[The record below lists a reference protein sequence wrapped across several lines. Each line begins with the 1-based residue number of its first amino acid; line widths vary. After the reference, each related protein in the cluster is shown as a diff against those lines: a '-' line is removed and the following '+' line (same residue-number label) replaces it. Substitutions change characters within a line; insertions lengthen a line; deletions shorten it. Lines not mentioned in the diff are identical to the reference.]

1 MSEEPTIDKFKQTFL
16 EEAREILVEL
26 ESALLAL
33 NDNRGDNELVGRAFR
48 ALHTIKG
55 SGAMFGFD
63 ELAAFTHNLE
73 NAFDEVRN
81 RRLHVTSELINLSLA
96 ALDQIKAMLD
106 EAAGRGEANRTVS
119 AEILLKVRQLT
130 GKPEPRP
137 AEAAPSPEPAPAADA
152 TGPVRHWHV
161 RFSPGADLLR
171 TGTDPLLLLRELK
184 QLGSLQIKA
193 SMAAIP
199 PIGELDP
206 ERCYISWDMVLTTS
220 AAREAISD
228 VFIFVADSCE
238 LTIEAMVEPKI
249 EPKIE
254 PAIEQKIEEKI
265 EPKIEAK
272 IELTTEPAIEM
283 RIKPTIEPA
292 SSPVSSQ
299 VSSAAVA
306 ESQAPKAKFPSYG
319 RRASDTPDNASSI
332 RVPAAK
338 LDQFVNL
345 VGELVTVQA
354 RLFEIATRRE
364 DPEVGAVSEEVD
376 RLTSALRESSISIR
390 MLPIR
395 ATFERFRRLVHDL
408 ARDLHKEVELT
419 IEGADTELDKSVID
433 QLNDP
438 LMHLIRNSMDHG
450 IEPPEKRLAAAKR
463 RSATIHL
470 SARHSGASVL
480 ISVADDG
487 GGINA
492 EAVRERAIEKGLVAA
507 DAQLTEAEIFAFILA
522 PGFSTARQVT
532 DVSGR
537 GVGMDVVRRSVE
549 ALRGTIDIASKPG
562 TGTSVTLRLPLTLA
576 IIDGL
581 LVRVEQAYFV
591 LPLATTLECIEL
603 TRQDIEQANGK
614 HVANVRGEIIPYI
627 RLREYFNMQTERP
640 EREQIMVA
648 ETEDGR
654 YGFVVD
660 QVLGDHQTVIKN
672 LGRFYRH
679 VELISGATILGNGS
693 VALIL
698 DPQRLVRDALRTMS
712 VGKRAVGKRVH
723 GKRADVRAAPRT
735 RAPCAA
741 AQSAAAQSAAAQSAA
756 APSVAA
762 ETRARP

>member
-1 MSEEPTIDKFKQTFL
+1 LSEEQTIDKFKRTFL

-33 NDNRGDNELVGRAFR
+33 DENRSDNELVGRAFR

-63 ELAAFTHNLE
+63 ELAAFSHNLE

-81 RRLHVTSELINLSLA
+81 GRLQVSSELINLSLS
-96 ALDQIKAMLD
+96 ALDQIKVMLD
-106 EAAGRGEANRTVS
+106 EASGKGAADSAVA
-119 AEILLKVRQLT
+119 AEILVKLRQLT
-130 GKPEPRP
+130 GKPEPHP
-137 AEAAPSPEPAPAADA
+137 AAAASPSPAHPSPAPPAAA
-152 TGPVRHWHV
+152 VGAARNWQI

-171 TGTDPLLLLRELK
+171 TGTNPLLLLRELK
-184 QLGSLQIKA
+184 QLGSLQITA

-206 ERCYISWDMVLTTS
+206 ERCYLSWDMVLAT
-220 AAREAISD
+220 AAKREAISD
-228 VFIFVADSCE
+228 VFIFVADCCE
-238 LTIEAMVEPKI
+238 LTIEPVLDPVVAPEIEKKI
-249 EPKIE
+249 ETT
-254 PAIEQKIEEKI
+254 
-265 EPKIEAK
+265 IEA
-272 IELTTEPAIEM
+272 TSGPA
-283 RIKPTIEPA
+283 PG
-292 SSPVSSQ
+292 Q

-306 ESQAPKAKFPSYG
+306 EALAPKPKFPSYG

-354 RLFEIATRRE
+354 RLFEISTRRE
-364 DPEVGAVSEEVD
+364 DPEVVAVSEEIE

-450 IEPPEKRLAAAKR
+450 IEPPETRLAAAKR
-463 RSATIHL
+463 GSATIHL

-487 GGINA
+487 GGIDA
-492 EAVRERAIEKGLVAA
+492 AAVRERAVEKGLVAV
-507 DAQLTEAEIFAFILA
+507 DAQLSEAEIFAFILA
-522 PGFSTARQVT
+522 PGFSTAKQVT

-549 ALRGTIDIASKPG
+549 SLRGRIDIASKPG
-562 TGTSVTLRLPLTLA
+562 AGTTVTLRLPLTLA

-581 LVRVEQAYFV
+581 LVRVGQAYFV

-603 TRQDIEQANGK
+603 TRKDIEQAHGK
-614 HVANVRGEIIPYI
+614 HVANVRGQIIPYI
-627 RLREYFNMQTERP
+627 RLKEYFNMPIEQL
-640 EREQIMVA
+640 EREQIMIA
-648 ETEDGR
+648 ETEEGR

-660 QVLGDHQTVIKN
+660 EVLGDHQTVIKN
-672 LGRFYRH
+672 LGRFYQH
-679 VELISGATILGNGS
+679 VDLVSGATILGNGT

-698 DPQRLVRDALRTMS
+698 DPQRLVREALRTMS
-712 VGKRAVGKRVH
+712 LNRRPLGAHAGIQAKA
-723 GKRADVRAAPRT
+723 RAAPRL
-735 RAPCAA
+735 RAQGVAA
-741 AQSAAAQSAAAQSAA
+741 AGVAAGSVAAQTVA
-756 APSVAA
+756 APSAAREIVATPKAGALLNSA
-762 ETRARP
+762 ENFAGAGDHC